1 MNGASQIDRRHSV
14 SRCIRASEDAIY
26 EAFIKPESL
35 VRWLPPEG
43 ARGEIRQFD
52 VREGGSFAL
61 VLTFAAAPGKSSS
74 HQDVVRGR
82 FLQLVP
88 GKRIV
93 QAIDFVSDR
102 PEFAGTMTMT
112 WSLAPAADGTLV
124 SILAENVPIG
134 IGRTDHE
141 LGMASSLENLARFV
155 E

>member
-1 MNGASQIDRRHSV
+1 M
-14 SRCIRASEDAIY
+14 
-26 EAFIKPESL
+26 
-35 VRWLPPEG
+35 
-43 ARGEIRQFD
+43 
-52 VREGGSFAL
+52 
-61 VLTFAAAPGKSSS
+61 
-74 HQDVVRGR
+74 
-82 FLQLVP
+82 
-88 GKRIV
+88 

-112 WSLAPAADGTLV
+112 WSLTPAADGTLV

>member
-1 MNGASQIDRRHSV
+1 MNDASQVDRTHSA
-14 SRCIRASEDAIY
+14 SRCIKASGDAIY
-26 EAFIKPESL
+26 EAFVKPESL

-43 ARGEIRQFD
+43 ATGEIRQFD
-52 VREGGSFAL
+52 AREGGRFEL

-74 HQDVVRGR
+74 HEDVVQGR

-102 PEFAGTMTMT
+102 PEFSGTMTMI
-112 WSLAPAADGTLV
+112 WSLAPARDGTLV
-124 SILAENVPIG
+124 SILAEQVPIG
-134 IGRTDHE
+134 IGRADHE
-141 LGMASSLENLARFV
+141 LGMASSLDNLARFV